1 MRAPLLVASVG
12 LLFTAIVALVAFVAA
27 AMAIERWWPS
37 RMPDRSPTEAGPPIP
52 CAICQRPIP
61 PGRGLYRT
69 EQGDVHEECYQEQC
83 RKPKPS
89 P

>member
-1 MRAPLLVASVG
+1 MPGPLLVASVG
-12 LLFTAIVALVAFVAA
+12 LLFTAIMALVAFVAA

-37 RMPDRSPTEAGPPIP
+37 RMPGRSPTEADPPIP

-61 PGRGLYRT
+61 PGGGRYRT
-69 EQGDVHEECYQEQC
+69 EQGDVHEECYQEQR